1 MNTTIK
7 QEKDNRKRIEYNVA
21 GYIMDEDLAKTVETK
36 VKDLVADICNNI
48 GKDYF
53 RQDLKVL
60 IIDYVTTY
68 ISDIQINETIDY
80 FKEKIEQQKS
90 K

>member
-1 MNTTIK
+1 MNPTIK
-7 QEKDNRKRIEYNVA
+7 HEKDNRKRIEYDAV
-21 GYIMDEDLAKTVETK
+21 GYIIDEDLAKTVENK
-36 VKDLVADICNNI
+36 VKDLVTDICNNV

-68 ISDIQINETIDY
+68 ISKIQINESLDY
-80 FKEKIEQQKS
+80 FKEKIDQQKN